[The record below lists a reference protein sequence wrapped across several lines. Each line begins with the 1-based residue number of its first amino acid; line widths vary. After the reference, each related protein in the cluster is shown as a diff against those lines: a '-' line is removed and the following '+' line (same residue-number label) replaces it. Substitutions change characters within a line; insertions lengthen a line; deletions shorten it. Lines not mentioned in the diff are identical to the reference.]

1 MPGLVEALQ
10 ALVFCLHELRL
21 EWTVEG
27 TASKPTTTSEPAS
40 PSPAPPP
47 ASGAA
52 PAPPPPPKRIVT
64 LQQRLLLAKL
74 LEDNRLMG
82 RRRVDSWRLSRSL
95 EEVAHVFNNYC
106 ANIRSEAVDGGLEM
120 WRGAELVYTRK
131 YKGQTSYCY
140 YCILLYT
147 TAYYCILLHT
157 TVYCILL

>member
-10 ALVFCLHELRL
+10 ASVFCLHELRL
-21 EWTVEG
+21 EWSAEG
-27 TASKPTTTSEPAS
+27 AASKPPTTSEPAS
-40 PSPAPPP
+40 PSAAPPP

-120 WRGAELVYTRK
+120 WRGAELVYTRT
-131 YKGQTSYCY
+131 YKGQTSYCK
-140 YCILLYT
+140 
-147 TAYYCILLHT
+147 ALHKKHI
-157 TVYCILL
+157 TVT